1 MAQGS
6 EIRPQTNAQPFA
18 RFRIRMFSWRRKGSA
33 SRRSKEENVRNLI
46 KAGVVILTMG
56 LWLTPNPLAAQ
67 GRGVGGPGGAP
78 GVSGAHAPLGAPGGD
93 AGSLGAGHSGG
104 SSRNAG
110 NANTT
115 DSGKKTPDQLLGQ
128 NAKLS
133 DNLSNLLTKMGVTA
147 TPQQACQNFKNLGQ
161 CVAAIHVANNL
172 GIDFN
177 KLACDMTLK
186 PATAST
192 CPTGTATGAKG
203 ISLGASIDA
212 LKPGANGKTE
222 SHKAVTEANQDMK
235 GSGS

>member
-1 MAQGS
+1 MSQ
-6 EIRPQTNAQPFA
+6 
-18 RFRIRMFSWRRKGSA
+18 
-33 SRRSKEENVRNLI
+33 RSKEENVRNLI

-56 LWLTPNPLAAQ
+56 LWLMPSPVAAQ

-78 GVSGAHAPLGAPGGD
+78 GASGAHGPLGAPGAD
-93 AGSLGAGHSGG
+93 AGNLGTSHGGG
-104 SSRNAG
+104 SSRDAG
-110 NANTT
+110 KANTAE
-115 DSGKKTPDQLLGQ
+115 SGKKTPDQLLAQ
-128 NAKLS
+128 NTKLS

-186 PATAST
+186 PVTTTT
-192 CPTGTATGAKG
+192 CPEGTATGGKG

-212 LKPGANGKTE
+212 LKPGTDGKTE
-222 SHKAVTEANQDMK
+222 SQKAMTQSKQDMK